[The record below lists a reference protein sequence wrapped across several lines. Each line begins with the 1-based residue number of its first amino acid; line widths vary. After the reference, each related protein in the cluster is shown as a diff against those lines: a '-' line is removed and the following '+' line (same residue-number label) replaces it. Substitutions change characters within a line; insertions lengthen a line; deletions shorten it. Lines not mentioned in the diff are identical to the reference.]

1 MANMSNVLALTECRQ
16 EEIAIDSLDSQAS
29 SVALRSF
36 PSSGRTF
43 AVRPGQ
49 SSLWAHLFH
58 VHGDLSSLGQTI
70 CVRGAK
76 GQLRSG
82 LSFRYQ
88 SHFRSIFQ
96 VRWRSLLHSA
106 LLSLPGCLSPKVQV
120 VCLPSIVSSI
130 APA

>member
-1 MANMSNVLALTECRQ
+1 MANASNVLALTECRQ

-49 SSLWAHLFH
+49 SSLLEHLFH
-58 VHGDLSSLGQTI
+58 LHCDLSNLGQTI
-70 CVRGAK
+70 CVRGTK
-76 GQLRSG
+76 GQFRSG

-88 SHFRSIFQ
+88 SHFRTIFL
-96 VRWRSLLHSA
+96 VRWRSHSHSD
-106 LLSLPGCLSPKVQV
+106 LLSQPGCLSPKVQV
-120 VCLPSIVSSI
+120 V
-130 APA
+130 